1 MAKKSGLGSNPL
13 SWIQPTKQG
22 ISDSDSDSQIVDG
35 KEIKVVEISKIKPD
49 PNQPRKEINPHSADI
64 KELAQSIKVHGF
76 INFITVRSEEDVYII
91 VAGERRYT
99 AAKIAGLKK
108 IPVMIIDESKAPLDY
123 ALIQLE
129 ENLQRENLNTFD
141 EADFYQ
147 RLQIEFGLQQKQI
160 VERVGKSKAYI
171 SKMMKLAK
179 IEPQVKEQAKEQAV
193 PREVLFELSS
203 LQKENQTEVWEKI
216 KKNPTIAAV
225 EKSKAGLTKK
235 KPTKRKSKRPDAQ
248 LVFQALKK
256 AVKKDNDAIFQFIPS
271 TKVQKLLEEY
281 GES

>member
-22 ISDSDSDSQIVDG
+22 ISDSDSQIVDG
-35 KEIKVVEISKIKPD
+35 KEIKVVEITKIKPD
-49 PNQPRKEINPHSADI
+49 PNQPRKEINSQSADI

-76 INFITVRSEEDVYII
+76 INFITVRQEEDLYII

-99 AAKIAGLKK
+99 AAKIAGLEK

-147 RLQIEFGLQQKQI
+147 RLQAEFGLQQKQI

-179 IEPQVKEQAKEQAV
+179 IEPQIKQQAKEQSV

-203 LQKENQTEVWEKI
+203 LQAESQTEVWEKI
-216 KKNPTIAAV
+216 KKNPTIAAI
-225 EKSKAGLTKK
+225 EKSKVSLTKK
-235 KPTKRKSKRPDAQ
+235 KPVKKKNQRPDAE

-256 AVKKDNDAIFQFIPS
+256 ALKKDNDAIFNFIPAK
-271 TKVQKLLEEY
+271 KVQKLLEEY
-281 GES
+281 GEN

>member
-22 ISDSDSDSQIVDG
+22 ITDSDSQIVDG
-35 KEIKVVEISKIKPD
+35 KEIKVVEIAKVKPD
-49 PNQPRKEINPHSADI
+49 PNQPRKEINPQSADI

-76 INFITVRSEEDVYII
+76 INFITVRQQQEVYII

-99 AAKIAGLKK
+99 AAKVAGLKK

-147 RLQIEFGLQQKQI
+147 RLQAEFGLQQKQI

-179 IEPQVKEQAKEQAV
+179 IEPQIKQQAKEQSV

-203 LQKENQTEVWEKI
+203 LPSENQTQIWEKI
-216 KKNPTIAAV
+216 KKSPTIAAL
-225 EKSKAGLTKK
+225 EKSKVGLTKK
-235 KPTKRKSKRPDAQ
+235 KPTKKKSQQPDAT

-256 AVKKDNDAIFQFIPS
+256 AMQKDSEAIFKFIPS
-271 TKVQKLLEEY
+271 KKVQKLLQEY

>member
-22 ISDSDSDSQIVDG
+22 ITDSDSQIVDG
-35 KEIKVVEISKIKPD
+35 KEIKVVEIAKVKPD
-49 PNQPRKEINPHSADI
+49 PNQPRKEINPQSADI

-76 INFITVRSEEDVYII
+76 INFITVRQQQEVYII

-99 AAKIAGLKK
+99 AAKVAGLKK
-108 IPVMIIDESKAPLDY
+108 IPVMIIDESKAPLDS

-147 RLQIEFGLQQKQI
+147 RLQAEFGLQQKQI

-179 IEPQVKEQAKEQAV
+179 IEPQIKQQAKEQSV

-203 LQKENQTEVWEKI
+203 LPSENQTQIWEKI
-216 KKNPTIAAV
+216 KKSPTIAAL
-225 EKSKAGLTKK
+225 EKSKVGLTKK
-235 KPTKRKSKRPDAQ
+235 KPTKKKSQQPDAT

-256 AVKKDNDAIFQFIPS
+256 AMQKDSEAIFKFIPS
-271 TKVQKLLEEY
+271 KKVQKLLQEY

>member
-22 ISDSDSDSQIVDG
+22 ITDSDSQIVDG
-35 KEIKVVEISKIKPD
+35 KEIKVVEITKVKPD
-49 PNQPRKEINPHSADI
+49 PNQPRKEINPQSADI

-76 INFITVRSEEDVYII
+76 INFITVRQQQEVYII

-99 AAKIAGLKK
+99 AAKVAGLKK

-147 RLQIEFGLQQKQI
+147 RLQSEFGLQQKQI

-179 IEPQVKEQAKEQAV
+179 IEPQIKQQAKEQSV

-203 LQKENQTEVWEKI
+203 LQSENQTQIWEKI
-216 KKNPTIAAV
+216 KKNPTIAAL
-225 EKSKAGLTKK
+225 EKSKVGLTKK
-235 KPTKRKSKRPDAQ
+235 KPAKKKSQQPDAT

-256 AVKKDNDAIFQFIPS
+256 AMKKDSEAIFKFIPS
-271 TKVQKLLEEY
+271 KKVQKLLQEY

>member
-22 ISDSDSDSQIVDG
+22 ITDSDSQIVDG
-35 KEIKVVEISKIKPD
+35 KEIKVVEIAKVKPD
-49 PNQPRKEINPHSADI
+49 PNQPRKEINPQSTDI

-76 INFITVRSEEDVYII
+76 INFITVRQQQEVYII

-99 AAKIAGLKK
+99 AAKVAGLKK

-147 RLQIEFGLQQKQI
+147 RLQSEFGLQQKQI

-179 IEPQVKEQAKEQAV
+179 IEPQIKQQTKEQSV

-203 LQKENQTEVWEKI
+203 LPSENQMQIWEKI
-216 KKNPTIAAV
+216 KKNPTIAAL
-225 EKSKAGLTKK
+225 EKSKVGLMKK
-235 KPTKRKSKRPDAQ
+235 KPTKKKSQQPDAT

-256 AVKKDNDAIFQFIPS
+256 AMQKDSEAIFKFIPS
-271 TKVQKLLEEY
+271 KKVQKLLQEY